1 MKRLAAFVTFSVLSL
16 GATAQNP
23 AGMSDA
29 DREKMMQGMQAMQK
43 CMADVDQAALERMS
57 KEGEQMHAEVKA
69 LCADGKRDAAQARA
83 MEYGKKIAS
92 DPAMKVMAECGKQ
105 MRAAMPQMQQ
115 TPGMPSEE
123 ELKNRHICDE

>member
-1 MKRLAAFVTFSVLSL
+1 MKRLAAFVTFSALSL
-16 GATAQNP
+16 GASAQNP

-29 DREKMMQGMQAMQK
+29 DMEKMMQGVQAMQE
-43 CMADVDQAALERMS
+43 CMADVDQAALERFG

-69 LCADGKRDAAQARA
+69 LCAEGKRDAAQARA
-83 MEYGKKIAS
+83 MAYGKKVAN
-92 DPAMKVMAECGKQ
+92 DPTMKVMAECGKKMQ
-105 MRAAMPQMQQ
+105 GAMPQMQQ